1 MPQKKPDPSLALPCL
16 HLAGENSNVCSPNDS
31 RCFVCGRR
39 RSGQTCCRGRT
50 ANAARWGTE
59 AGRKAGGSSAT
70 ARAPELNRSNNN
82 VQLNW
87 ASPDQLGGRGCG
99 PWAAWRAGTAH
110 QRGGGGACLVTGLK
124 LGPKLASFWASGLPS
139 TVGAGAT
146 TDMIVSNFVLH
157 WNFKLYLFIQL
168 PFYTQNTRLEE
179 ATKSR
184 PGLCTGLH
192 SFAPSRPPT
201 PPPGVRT

>member
-1 MPQKKPDPSLALPCL
+1 MDPGPPGGQALP
-16 HLAGENSNVCSPNDS
+16 
-31 RCFVCGRR
+31 
-39 RSGQTCCRGRT
+39 T
-50 ANAARWGTE
+50 
-59 AGRKAGGSSAT
+59 
-70 ARAPELNRSNNN
+70 
-82 VQLNW
+82 
-87 ASPDQLGGRGCG
+87 
-99 PWAAWRAGTAH
+99 
-110 QRGGGGACLVTGLK
+110 RGGGGACLVTGLK

-168 PFYTQNTRLEE
+168 PFYTQNTRLGE

-201 PPPGVRT
+201 PPPRGSNLSTLECLGSKHLPGIGINSA